1 MFRVKIALKAM
12 RGVRRESLPSYLD
25 EFMWRERYGR
35 ESDDAFQKLWEFIA
49 AKHPLP

>member
-1 MFRVKIALKAM
+1 M

-35 ESDDAFQKLWEFIA
+35 VRDDAFQKLWEFVA
-49 AKHPLP
+49 AKHPLS